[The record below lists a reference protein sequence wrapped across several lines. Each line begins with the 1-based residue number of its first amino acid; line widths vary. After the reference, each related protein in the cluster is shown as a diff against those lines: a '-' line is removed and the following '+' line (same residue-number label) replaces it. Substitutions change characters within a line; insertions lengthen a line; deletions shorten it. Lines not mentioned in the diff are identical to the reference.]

1 MARCRQHPDS
11 IDQVL
16 QETDKVL
23 TQFFCQIQEK
33 APLIGFA
40 MASGVCIFFGNMGLM
55 YSLCLAG
62 VTIAV
67 PLFSSFI
74 VIVGEFL
81 FCVWIGMFMTQ
92 CNACMLTTRLQV
104 FVSQAPILKSMATL
118 TGSCSPLPQACL
130 PVVAT
135 VLDSLNL

>member
-1 MARCRQHPDS
+1 MVL
-11 IDQVL
+11 VL
-16 QETDKVL
+16 QEN
-23 TQFFCQIQEK
+23 

-74 VIVGEFL
+74 VIVGEYVCL
-81 FCVWIGMFMTQ
+81 LHVMIRPRGH
-92 CNACMLTTRLQV
+92 
-104 FVSQAPILKSMATL
+104 ILSDTL
-118 TGSCSPLPQACL
+118 LS
-130 PVVAT
+130 
-135 VLDSLNL
+135 SL

>member
-1 MARCRQHPDS
+1 MP
-11 IDQVL
+11 L
-16 QETDKVL
+16 QEN
-23 TQFFCQIQEK
+23 

-74 VIVGEFL
+74 VIVGKYKSL
-81 FCVWIGMFMTQ
+81 L
-92 CNACMLTTRLQV
+92 CMSVDAQSLARTRLV
-104 FVSQAPILKSMATL
+104 ISQHRVTAL
-118 TGSCSPLPQACL
+118 
-130 PVVAT
+130 
-135 VLDSLNL
+135 

>member
-1 MARCRQHPDS
+1 MAEMTCL
-11 IDQVL
+11 V
-16 QETDKVL
+16 V
-23 TQFFCQIQEK
+23 QEK

-74 VIVGEFL
+74 VIVG
-81 FCVWIGMFMTQ
+81 Q
-92 CNACMLTTRLQV
+92 
-104 FVSQAPILKSMATL
+104 
-118 TGSCSPLPQACL
+118 
-130 PVVAT
+130 
-135 VLDSLNL
+135 

>member
-1 MARCRQHPDS
+1 MQSGLSSATP
-11 IDQVL
+11 L
-16 QETDKVL
+16 QEN
-23 TQFFCQIQEK
+23 

-74 VIVGEFL
+74 VIVGKY
-81 FCVWIGMFMTQ
+81 
-92 CNACMLTTRLQV
+92 
-104 FVSQAPILKSMATL
+104 KSL
-118 TGSCSPLPQACL
+118 L
-130 PVVAT
+130 
-135 VLDSLNL
+135 

>member
-1 MARCRQHPDS
+1 MLLSICCRIHIRLNPV
-11 IDQVL
+11 VL
-16 QETDKVL
+16 CHV
-23 TQFFCQIQEK
+23 QEK
-33 APLIGFA
+33 GPLIGFA

-81 FCVWIGMFMTQ
+81 FCVLTGVIRSQ
-92 CNACMLTTRLQV
+92 CHACMHTTRLQDV
-104 FVSQAPILKSMATL
+104 LSQAPIWKSRATL
-118 TGSCSPLPQACL
+118 TGCF
-130 PVVAT
+130 PVPK
-135 VLDSLNL
+135 L